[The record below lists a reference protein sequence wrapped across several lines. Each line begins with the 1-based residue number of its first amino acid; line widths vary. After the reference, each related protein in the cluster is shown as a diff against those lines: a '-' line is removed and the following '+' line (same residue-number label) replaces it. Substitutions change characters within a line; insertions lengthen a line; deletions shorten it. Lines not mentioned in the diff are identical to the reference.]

1 MTTVLRPGPSSVA
14 EEARATQRAGIDVH
28 CHLFPESYLEHV
40 RRLNRAGDDRL
51 GTRLYRKADG
61 VEWLANRDMPEYP
74 MVPEFWDPAAVVAW
88 MEEAGLA
95 HAVLTPHPPCL
106 SYWAP
111 VDVGREVTAAINEGM
126 AAAVRAHP
134 DRFVGGASVTIADP
148 ALAADEL
155 SDAVRRLG
163 SRTVI
168 IPTNV
173 NGKNLDEPEFF
184 PFFARA
190 AELDVPVF
198 VHPNPFHALGWER
211 LERYYLHNVVG
222 MTADTTVA
230 IASLIFGGVLER
242 LPRLRL
248 LFPHG
253 GGAFTALRG
262 RMDHAYEVKP
272 EARTHIAQ
280 PPSAYFDRLYFDSL
294 THAPAVLQHLVETS
308 APGHVMLGSDFPSP
322 MGTRRPREALAH
334 LERGDAATY
343 RGVLEGNARVFFGL
357 AAPS

>member
-1 MTTVLRPGPSSVA
+1 MTAVLRRGVERAPLHPPSV
-14 EEARATQRAGIDVH
+14 ERAGIDVH
-28 CHLFPESYLEHV
+28 CHLFPPSYLEFV
-40 RRLNRAGDDRL
+40 RQLNRAGDTRL
-51 GTRLYRKADG
+51 GTRLYHKSDG

-74 MVPEFWDPAAVVAW
+74 MVPDFWDPAAVVAW
-88 MEEAGLA
+88 MDEAGLA
-95 HAVLTPHPPCL
+95 QAVLTPHPPCL

-111 VDVGREVTAAINEGM
+111 VDVGREVTGAINEGM

-134 DRFVGGASVTIADP
+134 DRFIGGASVTIADP

-163 SRTVI
+163 LRTVI

-173 NGKNLDEPEFF
+173 NGKNLDEPEFL
-184 PFFARA
+184 PFFTRA

-198 VHPNPFHALGWER
+198 IHPNPFHALGWER

-253 GGAFTALRG
+253 GGTFTSLTG

-272 EARTHIAQ
+272 EARAHIPQ
-280 PPSAYFDRLYFDSL
+280 PPSAYFERLYFDTL
-294 THAPAVLQHLVETS
+294 THDAAVLQHLVETA

-322 MGTRRPREALAH
+322 MGTRRPKAALAE
-334 LERGDAATY
+334 LEQRDGAAY
-343 RGVLEGNARVFFGL
+343 RAVLSESARAFFKEKE
-357 AAPS
+357 

>member
-1 MTTVLRPGPSSVA
+1 MTTALRDA
-14 EEARATQRAGIDVH
+14 ENWQGDPPRRTERAGIDVH
-28 CHLFPESYLEHV
+28 CHLFPDSYLALV
-40 RRLNRAGDDRL
+40 RRLNRAGDTRL

-61 VEWLANRDMPEYP
+61 VEWLANPDMPEYP
-74 MVPEFWDPAAVVAW
+74 MTPDFWDPAAVVAW
-88 MEEAGLA
+88 MDAAGLA
-95 HAVLTPHPPCL
+95 QAVLTPHPPCL

-111 VDVGREVTAAINEGM
+111 VDAGREVTAAINEGM

-134 DRFVGGASVTIADP
+134 DRFVGGASVTIAAP
-148 ALAADEL
+148 EVAAGEL
-155 SDAVRRLG
+155 DDVVRRLG
-163 SRTVI
+163 LRTVI

-190 AELDVPVF
+190 AELGVPVF
-198 VHPNPFHALGWER
+198 VHPNPFRALGYER

-242 LPRLRL
+242 LPALKL

-253 GGAFTALRG
+253 GGAFAALRG

-272 EARTHIAQ
+272 EARVNIPQ
-280 PPSAYFDRLYFDSL
+280 PPSAYFDRLYFDTL
-294 THAPAVLQHLVETS
+294 THDAAVLQHLVDTTP
-308 APGHVMLGSDFPSP
+308 PGHVMLGSDFPSP
-322 MGTRRPREALAH
+322 MGTRRPREALAQ
-334 LERGDAATY
+334 LEQRDGATY
-343 RGVLEGNARVFFGL
+343 QAVLAGNARAFFGL
-357 AAPS
+357 A

>member
-1 MTTVLRPGPSSVA
+1 MTAVLPHA
-14 EEARATQRAGIDVH
+14 ARQPASPPRAVGRAGIDVH
-28 CHLFPESYLEHV
+28 CHLFPPSYLEFV
-40 RRLNRAGDDRL
+40 RGLDRAGDTRL
-51 GTRLYRKADG
+51 GTRLYRKSDG
-61 VEWLANRDMPEYP
+61 VEWLANPDMPEYP
-74 MVPEFWDPAAVVAW
+74 MVPDFWDPAAVVTW
-88 MEEAGLA
+88 MDDAGLA
-95 HAVLTPHPPCL
+95 QAVLTPHPPCL

-111 VDVGREVTAAINEGM
+111 VDIGRDVTAAINDGM
-126 AAAVRAHP
+126 AAAVHAYP
-134 DRFVGGASVTIADP
+134 DRFIGGATVTIADP
-148 ALAADEL
+148 TRAADEL

-163 SRTVI
+163 LRTVI

-173 NGKNLDEPEFF
+173 NGKNLDEPEFY

-198 VHPNPFHALGWER
+198 IHPNPFHALGWER

-242 LPRLRL
+242 LPALRL

-253 GGAFTALRG
+253 GGTFTSLTG

-272 EARTHIAQ
+272 EARTHIPQ
-280 PPSAYFDRLYFDSL
+280 PPSAYFERLYFDTL
-294 THAPAVLQHLVETS
+294 THDAAVLEYLVETA

-322 MGTRRPREALAH
+322 MGTRRPREALAQ
-334 LERGDAATY
+334 LERKDGAAY
-343 RGVLEGNARVFFGL
+343 RAVLDESARAFFKEKE
-357 AAPS
+357 